1 MEPAHNPGLDSSRF
15 CSRCSTINFDSLS
28 ESSYKPSHHNDI
40 LTIEGTTDE
49 SWASPSCAL
58 CQLFKATASPPAY
71 KNLGPLLAWQ
81 NERSVTL
88 LSPDKAGQIVGDT
101 KSHVLI
107 VKNKQG
113 AQFYPDP
120 DRSLC
125 LQSDTAQTIRVLNPQ
140 HIDFRILEQW
150 LSTCYESHGKSC
162 GLEETVVIQGL
173 QVINV
178 HTQQVENAVKG
189 ARYVA
194 LSYMWG
200 QQKQTGPSTPLSDSQ
215 TQQAEGPS
223 KSPGFL
229 DTDSHEFP
237 PTIRDAMT
245 ATKKMGFQYLW
256 VDRYCIPQYESKS
269 KERTDQIKQMD
280 RIYRQAELT
289 LIAAAGQGPDHGLP
303 GVGSTPRIPQPSL
316 RIGKHILVST
326 MTPPRAL
333 IYSSP
338 WYSRAWTYQEGIC
351 SRRRLLFTDEQ
362 VFFECQQMSC
372 RETVDYMWPISDSLN
387 PLREYYIFSEVHTT
401 QGGLDSALQHIMSYS
416 KRQLTY
422 DSDAL
427 NAILGVLRLYSRKDI
442 PVFHFWGVLIAPRYF
457 IDAEAPWETAFETF
471 CQVFLHTSSRS
482 LDSGTLRKA
491 MRYALLNIRW
501 GFPSRQ
507 TLQNI
512 ICKTFLQTKRLFS
525 SHDSMEKTFIKSL
538 CWVPDTTGRRRPEFP
553 SWSWAGWTCPV
564 RYSGVA
570 YEPRRYAVTVS
581 IGFKSGRFKS
591 LEYVYRHHILPDN
604 LEDIVGILRLR
615 AMVVKLKTNVLQ
627 KNLHDGKDIGME
639 VLYAWPMDQD
649 KEFGEEQLVAPVRL
663 LEPMDPGTI
672 AGWQKESPHL
682 LGIFMEY
689 YEDEHLPKD
698 VLVLVA
704 AKVDH
709 LKYQRVGH
717 LLLDSGLGTGGRMKS
732 KNVVTGDYVRID
744 VDERIRRQS
753 NSRLPDY
760 TSTAIQTFTK

>member
-1 MEPAHNPGLDSSRF
+1 MW
-15 CSRCSTINFDSLS
+15 ING
-28 ESSYKPSHHNDI
+28 ETTYKPSHQNDI
-40 LTIEGTTDE
+40 LTIEGTIDE

-58 CQLFKATASPPAY
+58 CQLFKATAPPPAY

-81 NERSVTL
+81 NERSLTL
-88 LSPDKAGQIVGDT
+88 LSPGKAGQIVGDT

-125 LQSDTAQTIRVLNPQ
+125 LQSEKAQTIRVLNPR

-178 HTQQVENAVKG
+178 HTQQVEDAVKG

-200 QQKQTGPSTPLSDSQ
+200 REKQTGPPTPPSTSQ
-215 TQQAEGPS
+215 SKPAEGHGT
-223 KSPGFL
+223 SPGTL
-229 DTDSHEFP
+229 DTGSHEFP
-237 PTIRDAMT
+237 PTIRDAM
-245 ATKKMGFQYLW
+245 AVTKRVGFQYLW
-256 VDRYCIPQYESKS
+256 VDRYCISQHESKG

-289 LIAAAGQGPDHGLP
+289 IIAAAGQGPEHGLP
-303 GVGSTPRIPQPSL
+303 GVGSTPRIPQPSVK
-316 RIGKHILVST
+316 IGKHSLIST
-326 MTPPRAL
+326 MTTPRFM

-338 WYSRAWTYQEGIC
+338 WYSRGWTYQEGIC

-362 VFFECQQMSC
+362 VFFECRQMSC
-372 RETVDYMWPISDSLN
+372 RETVDHMWPISNNTN

-401 QGGLDSALQHIMSYS
+401 QGGLDSALEHITSYS

-442 PVFHFWGVLIAPRYF
+442 PVFHFWGVLIAPRYN

-471 CQVFLHTSSRS
+471 CQVFLHTSRHS

-491 MRYALLNIRW
+491 TRM
-501 GFPSRQ
+501 G
-507 TLQNI
+507 
-512 ICKTFLQTKRLFS
+512 
-525 SHDSMEKTFIKSL
+525 KTFIKSL
-538 CWVPDTTGRRRPEFP
+538 CWVHDITGRRRPDFP
-553 SWSWAGWTCPV
+553 SWSWAGWTCPI

-581 IGFKSGRFKS
+581 IGFKGGRFRS
-591 LEYVYRHHILPDN
+591 LEYMYRHHIMTDN
-604 LEDIVGILRLR
+604 LEDTVGILRLR

-663 LEPMDPGTI
+663 LERMDPGTI
-672 AGWQKESPHL
+672 AEWQKESPHL
-682 LGIFMEY
+682 LGILMEY

-709 LKYQRVGH
+709 RKYQRVGH
-717 LLLDSGLGTGGRMKS
+717 LLLDSGLGAGGRMKS

-744 VDERIRRQS
+744 VDERALNRLDWIRS
-753 NSRLPDY
+753 NP
-760 TSTAIQTFTK
+760 